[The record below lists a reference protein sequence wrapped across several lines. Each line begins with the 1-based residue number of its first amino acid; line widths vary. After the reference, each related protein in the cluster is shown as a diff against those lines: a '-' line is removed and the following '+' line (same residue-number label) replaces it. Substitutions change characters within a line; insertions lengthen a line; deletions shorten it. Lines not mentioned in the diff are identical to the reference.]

1 MDADSVGCL
10 SKRLRLVHPSSSLGT
25 ASFICEPFRF
35 NGLSHGRVASDIAPW
50 GNFCM
55 AVAVQFAH
63 YSCSVAQC
71 RSGTVPLGP
80 SADRVPGR
88 ELHADAT
95 SRAGVLPGEP
105 GLKLFGKKTR

>member
-50 GNFCM
+50 GNFCVPSLSSSP
-55 AVAVQFAH
+55 A
-63 YSCSVAQC
+63 SCSVAQC